1 MGARQLT
8 FLSTED
14 LRFMPRDGGA
24 ATDFFIVGG
33 PDMMTLRFSP
43 LNELRDEMDRM
54 RNQVE
59 HFFGAARSRPS
70 LDPSGFPALNAWEDA
85 DHFYVEAELPGLALE
100 DLDISLTDT
109 DALTI
114 KGQRKEPALQTGSWH
129 RRERAVVARRRRC
142 GERRSKPEAWRAD
155 DQAAEGAGAEA
166 AQDRSQ
172 SWLGRRASY

>member
-1 MGARQLT
+1 
-8 FLSTED
+8 
-14 LRFMPRDGGA
+14 
-24 ATDFFIVGG
+24 
-33 PDMMTLRFSP
+33 MMTLRFSP

-129 RRERAVVARRRRC
+129 RRERAFGAF
-142 GERRSKPEAWRAD
+142 ERTLSLPGAVDAENVEASLKHGVLTIKLPKAPELKPRKIEVK
-155 DQAAEGAGAEA
+155 AG
-166 AQDRSQ
+166 
-172 SWLGRRASY
+172 

>member
-1 MGARQLT
+1 
-8 FLSTED
+8 
-14 LRFMPRDGGA
+14 
-24 ATDFFIVGG
+24 
-33 PDMMTLRFSP
+33 MMTLRFSP

-129 RRERAVVARRRRC
+129 RRERAFGAF
-142 GERRSKPEAWRAD
+142 ERTLTLPGAVDAENVEASLKHGVLTIKLPKAPELKPRKIEVK
-155 DQAAEGAGAEA
+155 AG
-166 AQDRSQ
+166 
-172 SWLGRRASY
+172 